1 MPRKLTDT
9 EIEAQKE
16 FMYERTVQL
25 ILRKG
30 ISAITLDDILD
41 AVQMAKGS
49 FYRYYTSKE
58 IFLYEVVKKNE
69 RLMFEK
75 LIQAVTKLQQGKEN
89 AFEVMSGFLT
99 NEDYLFMSIL
109 PEEVENLL
117 RKMPPSYWK
126 QEEEKSRNNFFS
138 FCNAMNIRP
147 TEEFFGALSYL
158 MLPIMLVG
166 RGLEEAG
173 WRYIAFPELDKKFG
187 FTLFALITGIIWAF
201 WHLPLFYIPGV
212 NQYGKNF
219 IGFTVLAIGL
229 SFMLGAI
236 RKVTCYHF

>member
-58 IFLYEVVKKNE
+58 MFLYEVVKKNE

-75 LIQAVTKLQQGKEN
+75 LIQAVTKLQ
-89 AFEVMSGFLT
+89 
-99 NEDYLFMSIL
+99 
-109 PEEVENLL
+109 
-117 RKMPPSYWK
+117 
-126 QEEEKSRNNFFS
+126 
-138 FCNAMNIRP
+138 
-147 TEEFFGALSYL
+147 
-158 MLPIMLVG
+158 
-166 RGLEEAG
+166 
-173 WRYIAFPELDKKFG
+173 
-187 FTLFALITGIIWAF
+187 
-201 WHLPLFYIPGV
+201 
-212 NQYGKNF
+212 
-219 IGFTVLAIGL
+219 
-229 SFMLGAI
+229 
-236 RKVTCYHF
+236 